1 MITVNKLKSV
11 EVMESTNDIYPD
23 NQKGRTLLGDRIDFL
38 KKRGTLDLIEHDY
51 LVKLQDTYKNTFDN
65 SYDNLPF

>member
-1 MITVNKLKSV
+1 MNYKMITVNKLKSV

-38 KKRGTLDLIEHDY
+38 
-51 LVKLQDTYKNTFDN
+51 
-65 SYDNLPF
+65 